1 MDDYNQKEI
10 LYVNDTIK
18 TLCDIM
24 DKVLKSGNINTI
36 ESKQK
41 LCAISSFLE
50 FLKAGADV
58 TTETLENNMLAFII
72 NMK

>member
-1 MDDYNQKEI
+1 MDDYEQKEKQ
-10 LYVNDTIK
+10 YVNDTIK

-24 DKVLKSGNINTI
+24 DKVLNSGDINTI
-36 ESKQK
+36 TGKQK

-50 FLKAGADV
+50 FLRAGADV